1 MSELISQK
9 KIINLCQKIQ
19 KKKNNDKC
27 YFFEVGAN
35 DGITQSNTYEIEKK
49 LNWTGILVE
58 PIPSSFQKL
67 KKNRKNCEI
76 FNFFLSDHENQNKIE
91 MKYNFSFGN
100 LMASVHK
107 KSIFNFFKHKTIKVN
122 STTFN
127 QVMEMSKAKQVD
139 FLSLDVEGHELKII
153 KSINFEKYRPYA
165 IIVEIWKNDC
175 FEIIDY
181 LSKNNYFPAQ
191 NASNFTMKNNPK
203 WSQNHQDFIF
213 IHYDFAKYFYDNN
226 Y

>member
-1 MSELISQK
+1 MSELILQK
-9 KIINLCQKIQ
+9 KIINLCKKIQ
-19 KKKNNDKC
+19 KKKNSDKC

-35 DGITQSNTYEIEKK
+35 DGITQSNTLEIEKK

-67 KKNRKNCEI
+67 KNNRKNCEL
-76 FNFFLSDHENQNKIE
+76 FNFFLSENENKNKIE
-91 MKYNFSFGN
+91 MKYDFSFNN
-100 LMASVHK
+100 LMASINE
-107 KSIFNFFKHKTIKVN
+107 KSIFNFLKYKSIKVD
-122 STTFN
+122 SRTFG
-127 QVMEMSKAKQVD
+127 QVMEMSKVKEID
-139 FLSLDVEGHELKII
+139 FLSLDVEGYELKIL

-165 IIVEIWKNDC
+165 IIVEIWKEDC

-191 NASNFTMKNNPK
+191 NASNFTIKNNPK

-213 IHYDFAKYFYDNN
+213 IHSDFAKYFYDIN